1 MAEEKITGKMENKK
15 STVKYMKEKY
25 TVSEEAKSRSKK
37 FIKLKKTILNTL
49 KSGNKSIPQ
58 ISKETDLSL
67 GIVTY
72 YLMTL
77 RRYGFIAETG
87 ETTDDDYHL
96 YKLQKIK

>member
-1 MAEEKITGKMENKK
+1 MAEEKITGKKENKK

-25 TVSEEAKSRSKK
+25 TVSEEAKAKAKK

-58 ISKETDLSL
+58 ISKETNLSL
-67 GIVTY
+67 DIVTY

-77 RRYGFIAETG
+77 RRYGFVAESG
-87 ETTDDDYHL
+87 EITDDDYHL
-96 YKLQKIK
+96 YKLQEIK